1 MATASTIL
9 TTTAAS
15 TAVVGMREELG
26 DIVSVMDPAE
36 TPFTSWL
43 GTGST
48 QNTTTHEWLITTLRS
63 ARRSPTAEG
72 NVASNSTPKTTTRHK
87 NVCEIIQEQFGVSK
101 STQAADIAGGAG
113 SMSFQE
119 MHKAKELKKDL
130 ELAVIGPQ
138 GWVASDPREM
148 GGIQAY
154 AYTNT
159 VGTGGTAPVVTGTSA
174 GGTDVVY
181 GTEQSLTVDLMNTK
195 LQAAW
200 QQGAIISLFFL
211 SSAQKLAFDAQVPVD
226 NLAEAHID
234 VTGATGVTVA
244 TTVAVWRSTFGQVK
258 FIMDRILDEQ
268 GGWGQQ
274 CIIGVD
280 ERSMYR
286 PKICTM
292 PGRNWVSAQLGVR
305 GDLDEKLLTYEG
317 CLEVPNPRSI
327 MLLGSLSDAYAS

>member
-1 MATASTIL
+1 
-9 TTTAAS
+9 
-15 TAVVGMREELG
+15 
-26 DIVSVMDPAE
+26 
-36 TPFTSWL
+36 
-43 GTGST
+43 
-48 QNTTTHEWLITTLRS
+48 
-63 ARRSPTAEG
+63 
-72 NVASNSTPKTTTRHK
+72 
-87 NVCEIIQEQFGVSK
+87 
-101 STQAADIAGGAG
+101 
-113 SMSFQE
+113 MSFQE

-244 TTVAVWRSTFGQVK
+244 TTVAVCLTFGQVK

-317 CLEVPNPRSI
+317 CLEVPNPGR
-327 MLLGSLSDAYAS
+327 LCCLAP